1 MKRILTLGIVLV
13 LMAALVI
20 PGGVVAGVP
29 AGPTTEVTGNITEA
43 TITITAPSAIAFG
56 NFVFGDNIGQSATDG
71 TVTVTPASRNGT
83 AVPWSVTAADATN
96 GGFMMNGA
104 TPLLS
109 KLQISK
115 VNSGY
120 TDADT
125 GITYTGNGNGTLP
138 FWAKQNIAG
147 SEATGAYTI
156 TITFTGAVVIPP

>member
-1 MKRILTLGIVLV
+1 MLGIVLV

-83 AVPWSVTAADATN
+83 AVPWQLTAKDNDN
-96 GGFMMNGA
+96 GGYMKSGV

-115 VNSGY
+115 DGSTY
-120 TDADT
+120 AFADT

-147 SEATGAYTI
+147 SEAVGAYAI